1 MLPRKVSNIFVSLS
15 IVSLIYDVRKL
26 DMKEHPVDNDK
37 FKSLLQITFNEDIML
52 LPQYTVHWFWKEEFL
67 NDTIVID
74 KEKITIREALS
85 KNEILFKHLRYIIET
100 LLNNIPK
107 LLKYKLKLS
116 NQRERLVV
124 KHNVMNLLVNVT

>member
-1 MLPRKVSNIFVSLS
+1 
-15 IVSLIYDVRKL
+15 
-26 DMKEHPVDNDK
+26 
-37 FKSLLQITFNEDIML
+37 ML